1 VVATTSIA
9 QANSIPIGPFHAH
22 WHMAQH
28 HYHCDPIERVVAALA
43 IASKIE

>member
-9 QANSIPIGPFHAH
+9 QANSIPIGPFHAY

-28 HYHCDPIERVVAALA
+28 HYRCDPIERVVAALA
-43 IASKIE
+43 IALKVE